1 METAPVSPEA
11 GPLETPFQP
20 TSEVAP
26 EAAGVDTSTAAPEA
40 DGTNTSEVAPEA
52 AGVALE
58 APVICTPKKTDGD
71 APMAADTTSDPGKVE
86 REREATDR
94 SANAVDT
101 HFHLDR
107 LARAVRRKEE
117 QGKSM
122 SLASVLAD
130 VFRPKQPQ
138 IHAMHLLYAVP
149 SFKAWQNEL
158 LKAQYLITNLAS
170 LVTLSLI
177 TVSYTHLTLPTRRT
191 V

>member
-1 METAPVSPEA
+1 MEVDPPRPEASATVTSCSGTDGLNQPIPSEAALEAVIQAFASAESATGETALVSPEA
-11 GPLETPFQP
+11 GPLETPFPP

-71 APMAADTTSDPGKVE
+71 APMAAATTSDPGKAE
-86 REREATDR
+86 RVREATDR

-107 LARAVRRKEE
+107 LARAVRR
-117 QGKSM
+117 
-122 SLASVLAD
+122 
-130 VFRPKQPQ
+130 
-138 IHAMHLLYAVP
+138 
-149 SFKAWQNEL
+149 
-158 LKAQYLITNLAS
+158 
-170 LVTLSLI
+170 
-177 TVSYTHLTLPTRRT
+177 
-191 V
+191 